1 MELPGHR
8 TSRHVSGK
16 DKGGRERKEE
26 KKVDGWSSF
35 SFRALGGGTSLCH
48 ETPLTLAFPLVL
60 HVQVRVAFAFRLQQR
75 ALVFVGLSVRA
86 ADGSL
91 PGDVGAVWRAHA
103 ARLAPPVHLAP
114 FPRTTVDV
122 VAGF

>member
-1 MELPGHR
+1 MC
-8 TSRHVSGK
+8 
-16 DKGGRERKEE
+16 DE
-26 KKVDGWSSF
+26 K
-35 SFRALGGGTSLCH
+35 
-48 ETPLTLAFPLVL
+48 PLTLAFPLVL

-91 PGDVGAVWRAHA
+91 PGDVGAVWRANA